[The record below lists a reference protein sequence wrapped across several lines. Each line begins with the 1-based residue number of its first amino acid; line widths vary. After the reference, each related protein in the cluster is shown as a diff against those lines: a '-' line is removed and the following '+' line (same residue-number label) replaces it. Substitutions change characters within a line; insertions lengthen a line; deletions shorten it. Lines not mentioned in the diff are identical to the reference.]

1 MMEVTCASDR
11 RSTAG
16 DDPRKERRPRGVVP
30 HTSQA
35 QAHRGTLES
44 MNDGARTAGDRPPR
58 TMGEDTDL
66 RRLIPA
72 DAEALFAAV
81 DRDREHLDRWLR
93 WSGSIRSENDARSF
107 LDGFTGPADDGG
119 FHEGIWL
126 RGRLA
131 GGVVCW
137 YEDRRN
143 RSAEVG
149 YWLGREFTGRGLATR
164 ATRLV
169 VEHLFAER
177 SLHRVE
183 MQCGI
188 DNAPSRRVPERLGFR
203 LEGIRRDSHWISNRF
218 VDHCVYGCLVA
229 EWNTD
234 PGADR

>member
-1 MMEVTCASDR
+1 
-11 RSTAG
+11 
-16 DDPRKERRPRGVVP
+16 VVP